1 MKTTSISKSTFREIK
16 QSFGRF
22 AAILA
27 IVALGVGLFAGL
39 KITKHSMILTTGKY
53 LEETKFFDYRLLSTL
68 GFEEQDLEVWKDAEG
83 IAAVEGAYTYDI
95 LYESESGR
103 DGVLKAHSITD
114 SINQLVAVSGRL
126 PKKADECV
134 VDVNL
139 FPAEVVGKKLVLSR
153 NNGSEDTEHFAYGE
167 YTIVGTVQSPYYIQ
181 FERGNTA
188 LGTGRIDG
196 FVYLLPEGFTEEIYT
211 EVYVKLSEDY
221 PLYNSEYKD
230 YIESNDVRIE
240 ELTVQ
245 SAMGRYDRIVAEAQG
260 EIDDAR
266 AELSDKKAEGE
277 TELSDAWAE
286 LEKAKK
292 ELDDGKQALI
302 DAGEELSEAEVV
314 IKDKEKEIK
323 EGKATLAEKEEEL
336 AGAEKELADG
346 WAQWQQGNDE
356 CNKSEAELNAMQVQL
371 DSKKAQ
377 LQEQIPFLSMTE
389 EGKVIL
395 AQAQAELMAYEG
407 QLSAG
412 RTQVANARGTLY
424 NTYLQLEEAQK
435 EIYTGAEE
443 LKKAKEEIAFGEK
456 QLKDAKEELTEG
468 RATLEEKTK
477 EYEEGLVEYED
488 GLAEYEDA
496 YAEFTEKI
504 AEAEAEIADAE
515 AEIAKLEKP
524 ETYVLSRDTNVG
536 YVCFESDSAIVEG
549 IANVFPVFFF
559 LVAALVCMTTM
570 NRMVEEQRTQIGV
583 LKALGYSNGRIM
595 SKYMIYSGLAATLG
609 ALIGYFGGTW
619 LFPRVLWVVYG
630 IMYRVDDTLL
640 YVFSPALA
648 LISLAVSLLCSVGT
662 TWFSCRVELKEVAAQ
677 LMRPKAPKAGK
688 RVFLEYVPFLWKRL
702 GFLKKVS
709 LRNVFRYKKRLFM
722 MVLGISGCTALLITG
737 FGIKDS
743 IANVANQQFE
753 EIQIYDIGV
762 NFTEEP
768 DTDVRK
774 ELGEHILIS
783 ESTWDIVTDEK
794 QKAISLIVADREEN
808 IADYLDL
815 HTQKKKTISYPK
827 EGEAVVTY
835 KVATELGIKEGDI
848 LLLRNESMQTMEF
861 TVAAINENFLYNY
874 VYIDSSSYKNQIGE
888 AAECKT
894 AYVNVPDGQ
903 EVYELSAGFMKLEGV
918 TGVSVNEDTMSR
930 ITNMLDS
937 LNLIVI
943 VIIICAAGLAF
954 IVLYNLTNINITER
968 IREIATIKVLGF
980 YKRETSKYVFRENLI
995 LTFFGVILGMFLGKA
1010 LHIFVMN
1017 EINVD
1022 MIAFDIHILPVSY
1035 AYSVLLT
1042 FVFAIGVNAFMGRK
1056 LEKISM
1062 TESLKSVD

>member
-53 LEETKFFDYRLLSTL
+53 MEETKFFDYRLLSTL

-114 SINQLVAVSGRL
+114 NINQLVVVSGRL
-126 PKKADECV
+126 PENADECV

-139 FPAEVVGKKLVLSR
+139 FPAEAVGKKLVLSR

-196 FVYLLPEGFTEEIYT
+196 FVYLRPEGFAEDIYT

-221 PLYNSEYKD
+221 PLYSQEYKD
-230 YIESNDVRIE
+230 YIESTDVRME

-260 EIDDAR
+260 EINDAR
-266 AELSDKKAEGE
+266 EELEEKRVEGE
-277 TELSDAWAE
+277 SELSDAWAE
-286 LEKAKK
+286 LEKARK
-292 ELDDGKQALI
+292 ELSDGKQTLV
-302 DAGEELSEAEVV
+302 EKEAELLNA
-314 IKDKEKEIK
+314 ENEI
-323 EGKATLAEKEEEL
+323 AN
-336 AGAEKELADG
+336 G
-346 WAQWQQGNDE
+346 WLQWQQGNEE
-356 CNKSEAELNAMQVQL
+356 CNKAEAELNAMQGQL
-371 DSKKAQ
+371 NNKKAQ
-377 LQEQIPFLSMTE
+377 LKEQIPFLSMSE
-389 EGKVIL
+389 EGKAIL
-395 AQAQAELMAYEG
+395 AQAQAELAIYEI
-407 QLSAG
+407 QLNEG
-412 RTQVANARGTLY
+412 RTQLANGRGALY

-435 EIYTGAEE
+435 EVYAGAEE
-443 LKKAKEEIAFGEK
+443 IKKAKAEIASGEE
-456 QLKDAKEELTEG
+456 QLKSAKAELEEG
-468 RATLEEKTK
+468 KATLVEKNK
-477 EYEEGLVEYED
+477 EYEEGLLEYED
-488 GLAEYEDA
+488 GISEYEDA

-595 SKYMIYSGLAATLG
+595 SKYMIYSGFAATIG

-630 IMYRVDDTLL
+630 IMYRVDDKLL

-783 ESTWDIVTDEK
+783 ESTWDIVADEK
-794 QKAISLIVADREEN
+794 QKAISLIVADRENN
-808 IADYLDL
+808 ISDYLDL
-815 HTQKKKTISYPK
+815 HTQKKEKISFPK
-827 EGEAVVTY
+827 EGEAVVTH
-835 KVATELGIKEGDI
+835 KVAAELGINVGDR
-848 LLLRNESMQTMEF
+848 LMLRNESMQTMEF

-918 TGVSVNEDTMSR
+918 TGVSVNADTMSR

>member
-22 AAILA
+22 AAILT

-39 KITKHSMILTTGKY
+39 KVTKRSMILTTGRY

-68 GFEEQDLEVWKDAEG
+68 GFEEQDLDGLRSASG
-83 IAAVEGAYTYDI
+83 IVAVEGAFSYDI

-114 SINQLVAVSGRL
+114 NINQLVVVSGRL
-126 PKKADECV
+126 PEIADECV
-134 VDVNL
+134 VDANL
-139 FPAEVVGKKLVLSR
+139 FPKEVVGKKLVLSR
-153 NNGSEDTEHFAYGE
+153 NNASEDAEHFAYGE

-196 FVYLLPEGFTEEIYT
+196 FVYLRPEGFAEDIYT

-221 PLYNSEYKD
+221 PLYSQEYKD
-230 YIESNDVRIE
+230 YIESADMRME
-240 ELTVQ
+240 ELTMQ

-260 EIDDAR
+260 EINDAR
-266 AELSDKKAEGE
+266 EELSDKRAEGE
-277 TELSDAWAE
+277 AELSDAWAE

-292 ELDDGKQALI
+292 ELSDGKQELI
-302 DAGEELSEAEVV
+302 DAEAELLDAESV
-314 IKDKEKEIK
+314 IKDKEKELK
-323 EGKATLAEKEEEL
+323 EAKANLV
-336 AGAEKELADG
+336 
-346 WAQWQQGNDE
+346 QQ
-356 CNKSEAELNAMQVQL
+356 
-371 DSKKAQ
+371 
-377 LQEQIPFLSMTE
+377 
-389 EGKVIL
+389 
-395 AQAQAELMAYEG
+395 
-407 QLSAG
+407 
-412 RTQVANARGTLY
+412 
-424 NTYLQLEEAQK
+424 EAQ
-435 EIYTGAEE
+435 ILLYAGAEE
-443 LKKAKEEIAFGEK
+443 LKKVQADLASGEEQLESAKAEIEEGK
-456 QLKDAKEELTEG
+456 
-468 RATLEEKTK
+468 ATLVEKNK
-477 EYEEGLVEYED
+477 EYEEGLLEYED
-488 GLAEYEDA
+488 GLAEYEEA

-504 AEAEAEIADAE
+504 AEADAEIADAE

-583 LKALGYSNGRIM
+583 LKALGYSNGQIM
-595 SKYMIYSGLAATLG
+595 FKYIIYSGLAATLG

-619 LFPRVLWVVYG
+619 LFPRVLWEVYA
-630 IMYRVDDTLL
+630 IMYQVDEKLL
-640 YVFSPALA
+640 YVFDPELA

-662 TWFSCRVELKEVAAQ
+662 TWFSCRVELKEMAAQ

-722 MVLGISGCTALLITG
+722 MVLGISGCMALLVTG

-768 DTDVRK
+768 GMEVRR
-774 ELGEHILIS
+774 ELGEHILLS
-783 ESTWDIVTDEK
+783 ESAWDLVAQEK
-794 QKAISLIVADREEN
+794 QKAISLIVADGEEN

-815 HTQKKKTISYPK
+815 HTHKKEKISYPK
-827 EGEAVVTY
+827 EGEAVVTH
-835 KVATELGIKEGDI
+835 KVAAELGINVGD
-848 LLLRNESMQTMEF
+848 LLTLRNESMQTMEF

-874 VYIDSSSYKNQIGE
+874 VYIDKSSYKKQIGE
-888 AAECKT
+888 DAEYKT

-903 EVYELSAGFMKLEGV
+903 DVYELSAGFMKLDKV
-918 TGVSVNEDTMSR
+918 TGVSVNADTMSR
-930 ITNMLDS
+930 ITNMLDR
-937 LNLIVI
+937 LNLIVV
-943 VIIICAAGLAF
+943 VIISCAAGLAF

-995 LTFFGVILGMFLGKA
+995 LTFLGVILGMFLGKA
-1010 LHIFVMN
+1010 LHLFVMN

-1042 FVFAIGVNAFMGRK
+1042 FVFAICVNAFMGRK
-1056 LEKISM
+1056 LEKVSM

>member
-1 MKTTSISKSTFREIK
+1 M
-16 QSFGRF
+16 
-22 AAILA
+22 
-27 IVALGVGLFAGL
+27 
-39 KITKHSMILTTGKY
+39 
-53 LEETKFFDYRLLSTL
+53 
-68 GFEEQDLEVWKDAEG
+68 
-83 IAAVEGAYTYDI
+83 
-95 LYESESGR
+95 
-103 DGVLKAHSITD
+103 
-114 SINQLVAVSGRL
+114 
-126 PKKADECV
+126 
-134 VDVNL
+134 
-139 FPAEVVGKKLVLSR
+139 
-153 NNGSEDTEHFAYGE
+153 
-167 YTIVGTVQSPYYIQ
+167 
-181 FERGNTA
+181 
-188 LGTGRIDG
+188 
-196 FVYLLPEGFTEEIYT
+196 
-211 EVYVKLSEDY
+211 
-221 PLYNSEYKD
+221 
-230 YIESNDVRIE
+230 
-240 ELTVQ
+240 
-245 SAMGRYDRIVAEAQG
+245 
-260 EIDDAR
+260 
-266 AELSDKKAEGE
+266 
-277 TELSDAWAE
+277 
-286 LEKAKK
+286 
-292 ELDDGKQALI
+292 
-302 DAGEELSEAEVV
+302 
-314 IKDKEKEIK
+314 
-323 EGKATLAEKEEEL
+323 
-336 AGAEKELADG
+336 
-346 WAQWQQGNDE
+346 
-356 CNKSEAELNAMQVQL
+356 
-371 DSKKAQ
+371 
-377 LQEQIPFLSMTE
+377 
-389 EGKVIL
+389 
-395 AQAQAELMAYEG
+395 
-407 QLSAG
+407 
-412 RTQVANARGTLY
+412 
-424 NTYLQLEEAQK
+424 
-435 EIYTGAEE
+435 
-443 LKKAKEEIAFGEK
+443 
-456 QLKDAKEELTEG
+456 
-468 RATLEEKTK
+468 
-477 EYEEGLVEYED
+477 
-488 GLAEYEDA
+488 
-496 YAEFTEKI
+496 
-504 AEAEAEIADAE
+504 
-515 AEIAKLEKP
+515 
-524 ETYVLSRDTNVG
+524 
-536 YVCFESDSAIVEG
+536 
-549 IANVFPVFFF
+549 
-559 LVAALVCMTTM
+559 CMTTM

-595 SKYMIYSGLAATLG
+595 SKYMIYSGLAATIG

-630 IMYRVDDTLL
+630 IMYRVDDKLL

-783 ESTWDIVTDEK
+783 ESTWDIVADEK
-794 QKAISLIVADREEN
+794 QKAISLIVADRENN
-808 IADYLDL
+808 ISDYLDL
-815 HTQKKKTISYPK
+815 HTQKKEKISFPK
-827 EGEAVVTY
+827 EGEAVVTH
-835 KVATELGIKEGDI
+835 KVAAELGINVGDR
-848 LLLRNESMQTMEF
+848 LMLRNESMQTMEF

-918 TGVSVNEDTMSR
+918 TGVSVNADTMSR

>member
-39 KITKHSMILTTGKY
+39 KVTKHSMVLTTGKY

-68 GFEEQDLEVWKDAEG
+68 GFEEQDLDGLRSANG
-83 IAAVEGAYTYDI
+83 ILAVEGAYSYDI
-95 LYESESGR
+95 LYEGENGR

-114 SINQLVAVSGRL
+114 EVNQLVVVSGRF
-126 PKKADECV
+126 PEAADECV

-139 FPAEVVGKKLVLSR
+139 FPAESVGKKLVLSK
-153 NNGSEDTEHFAYGE
+153 NNASEDAEHFAYKE

-196 FVYLLPEGFTEEIYT
+196 FVYLTPEGFAEDIYT
-211 EVYVKLSEDY
+211 EVYVKLSENY
-221 PLYNSEYKD
+221 PLYSEEYKD
-230 YIESNDVRIE
+230 YIESFEVQME
-240 ELTVQ
+240 ALTVQ

-266 AELSDKKAEGE
+266 TELSDKKAEGE
-277 TELSDAWAE
+277 AELSDARAE

-292 ELDDGKQALI
+292 ELDDGKQKLM
-302 DAGEELSEAEVV
+302 D
-314 IKDKEKEIK
+314 
-323 EGKATLAEKEEEL
+323 
-336 AGAEKELADG
+336 AGAEPLSIEVVFKD
-346 WAQWQQGNDE
+346 
-356 CNKSEAELNAMQVQL
+356 SEKLL
-371 DSKKAQ
+371 
-377 LQEQIPFLSMTE
+377 
-389 EGKVIL
+389 
-395 AQAQAELMAYEG
+395 
-407 QLSAG
+407 
-412 RTQVANARGTLY
+412 
-424 NTYLQLEEAQK
+424 
-435 EIYTGAEE
+435 
-443 LKKAKEEIAFGEK
+443 
-456 QLKDAKEELTEG
+456 
-468 RATLEEKTK
+468 
-477 EYEEGLVEYED
+477 ED
-488 GLAEYEDA
+488 GLAEYEEA

-515 AEIAKLEKP
+515 GELAKLEKP
-524 ETYVLSRDTNVG
+524 ETYVLTRDTNVG

-595 SKYMIYSGLAATLG
+595 SKYIIYSGLAATIG
-609 ALIGYFGGTW
+609 AVTGYFGGTW

-640 YVFSPALA
+640 YVFDPGLA
-648 LISLAVSLLCSVGT
+648 LISLVVSLLCSVGT
-662 TWFSCRVELKEVAAQ
+662 TWFSCRMELKEVAAQ

-688 RVFLEYVPFLWKRL
+688 RILLEYVPFLWKRL

-722 MVLGISGCTALLITG
+722 MILGISGCTALLVTG
-737 FGIKDS
+737 FGINDS

-762 NFTEEP
+762 NFAEEP
-768 DTDVRK
+768 DADVLK
-774 ELGEHILIS
+774 ELGEHIMLS
-783 ESTWDIVTDEK
+783 ESAWDIVTKEK
-794 QKAISLIVADREEN
+794 QKAISLIIADREEK
-808 IADYLDL
+808 IAEYLDL
-815 HTQKKKTISYPK
+815 HTQKKEKISYPR
-827 EGEAVVTY
+827 EGEAVVTH
-835 KVATELGIKEGDI
+835 KIAAELGIKVGDS
-848 LLLRNESMQTMEF
+848 LTLRDESMQELKL

-874 VYIDSSSYKNQIGE
+874 VYIDKDSYLNQFGE

-894 AYVNVPDGQ
+894 AYVNVADGQ
-903 EVYELSAGFMKLEGV
+903 DVYELASGLMKLEGV
-918 TGVSVNEDTMSR
+918 TGVSVNADFMDR
-930 ITNMLDS
+930 ITGMLDS
-937 LNLIVI
+937 LKLIVV

-995 LTFFGVILGMFLGKA
+995 LTFLGMLLGMPLGKA

-1017 EINVD
+1017 EVNVD
-1022 MIAFDIHILPVSY
+1022 MIAFDIHILPISY
-1035 AYSVLLT
+1035 VYSVMLT
-1042 FVFAIGVNAFMGRK
+1042 FLFAICVNLFMGRK
-1056 LEKISM
+1056 LERISM

>member
-16 QSFGRF
+16 HSFGRF

-68 GFEEQDLEVWKDAEG
+68 GFEEQDLEVWKDADG
-83 IAAVEGAYTYDI
+83 IAAVEGAYSYDI

-126 PKKADECV
+126 PKKVDECV

-153 NNGSEDTEHFAYGE
+153 NNASEDTEHFAYGE

-196 FVYLLPEGFTEEIYT
+196 FVYLLPEGFAEEIYT

-221 PLYNSEYKD
+221 PLYSSEYKD

-240 ELTVQ
+240 ELAVQ
-245 SAMGRYDRIVAEAQG
+245 SAMGRYDRIVAEAQS
-260 EIDDAR
+260 EINDAR
-266 AELSDKKAEGE
+266 EELSDKRAEGE
-277 TELSDAWAE
+277 AELSDAWAE

-302 DAGEELSEAEVV
+302 DAGVELSNIEVV
-314 IKDKEKEIK
+314 FED
-323 EGKATLAEKEEEL
+323 
-336 AGAEKELADG
+336 
-346 WAQWQQGNDE
+346 
-356 CNKSEAELNAMQVQL
+356 
-371 DSKKAQ
+371 
-377 LQEQIPFLSMTE
+377 
-389 EGKVIL
+389 
-395 AQAQAELMAYEG
+395 
-407 QLSAG
+407 
-412 RTQVANARGTLY
+412 
-424 NTYLQLEEAQK
+424 
-435 EIYTGAEE
+435 
-443 LKKAKEEIAFGEK
+443 
-456 QLKDAKEELTEG
+456 KEELL
-468 RATLEEKTK
+468 A
-477 EYEEGLVEYED
+477 D

-515 AEIAKLEKP
+515 EEVAKLEKP
-524 ETYVLSRDTNVG
+524 ETYVLSRDTNMG

-619 LFPRVLWVVYG
+619 LFPKVLWVVYG

-768 DTDVRK
+768 SSKVRE
-774 ELGEHILIS
+774 ELGEHIMIS
-783 ESTWDIVTDEK
+783 ESVWDIVTDEK
-794 QKAISLIVADREEN
+794 QKAISLIVADRENN
-808 IADYLDL
+808 ISDYLDL
-815 HTQKKKTISYPK
+815 HTQKKEKISFPK
-827 EGEAVVTY
+827 DGEAVVTH
-835 KVATELGIKEGDI
+835 KVAAELGINVGDR
-848 LLLRNESMQTMEF
+848 LMLRNESMQTMEF

-888 AAECKT
+888 AAECKM

-980 YKRETSKYVFRENLI
+980 YKRETSKYVFRENMI

>member
-153 NNGSEDTEHFAYGE
+153 NNASEDTEHFAYEE

-196 FVYLLPEGFTEEIYT
+196 FVYLLPEGFAEEIYT

-221 PLYNSEYKD
+221 PLYSSEYKD

-245 SAMGRYDRIVAEAQG
+245 SAMGRYDRIVAEAQS
-260 EIDDAR
+260 EINDAR
-266 AELSDKKAEGE
+266 EELSDKRAEGE
-277 TELSDAWAE
+277 AELSDAWAE

-292 ELDDGKQALI
+292 EFDDGKQALI
-302 DAGEELSEAEVV
+302 DAGVELSNIEVV
-314 IKDKEKEIK
+314 FED
-323 EGKATLAEKEEEL
+323 
-336 AGAEKELADG
+336 
-346 WAQWQQGNDE
+346 
-356 CNKSEAELNAMQVQL
+356 
-371 DSKKAQ
+371 
-377 LQEQIPFLSMTE
+377 
-389 EGKVIL
+389 
-395 AQAQAELMAYEG
+395 
-407 QLSAG
+407 
-412 RTQVANARGTLY
+412 
-424 NTYLQLEEAQK
+424 
-435 EIYTGAEE
+435 
-443 LKKAKEEIAFGEK
+443 
-456 QLKDAKEELTEG
+456 KEELL
-468 RATLEEKTK
+468 A
-477 EYEEGLVEYED
+477 D

-515 AEIAKLEKP
+515 EEVAKLEKP

-536 YVCFESDSAIVEG
+536 YVCFENDSAIVEG

-595 SKYMIYSGLAATLG
+595 SKYMIYSGFAATIG

-762 NFTEEP
+762 NFAEEP
-768 DTDVRK
+768 DRDVREK
-774 ELGEHILIS
+774 LGEHILIS

-794 QKAISLIVADREEN
+794 QKAISLIVADRENN
-808 IADYLDL
+808 ISDYLDL
-815 HTQKKKTISYPK
+815 HTQKKEKISFPK
-827 EGEAVVTY
+827 EGEAVVTHN
-835 KVATELGIKEGDI
+835 VAAELGINVGDQ
-848 LLLRNESMQTMEF
+848 LMLRNESMQTMEF